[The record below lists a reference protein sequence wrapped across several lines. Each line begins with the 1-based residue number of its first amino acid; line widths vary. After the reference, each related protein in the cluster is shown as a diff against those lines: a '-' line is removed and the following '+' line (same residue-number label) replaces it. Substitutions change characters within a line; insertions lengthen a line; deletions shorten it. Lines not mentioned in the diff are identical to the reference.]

1 MGGGPSCASYGTRI
15 SPEPVTAGGIGGG
28 GGGGVKERNSYIV
41 FNDLFLLHKESW
53 RTYFSPPLP
62 GTLFEVDGGWAKG
75 GGGTAGSSG
84 PTSDDQELEESLS

>member
-41 FNDLFLLHKESW
+41 FKDSC
-53 RTYFSPPLP
+53 SGVGPD
-62 GTLFEVDGGWAKG
+62 DGGDDGAGGNG
-75 GGGTAGSSG
+75 GGNGGVLPPSVT
-84 PTSDDQELEESLS
+84 

>member
-41 FNDLFLLHKESW
+41 FNDSCSGVGPDFLFSFFFLFLLHKE
-53 RTYFSPPLP
+53 P
-62 GTLFEVDGGWAKG
+62 
-75 GGGTAGSSG
+75 
-84 PTSDDQELEESLS
+84 